1 MATVTINDGPAQQ
14 VIADAV
20 KQCSVTDSRGR
31 VITLQRPGILA
42 QFRIVEVAGKD
53 SAENRIYMN
62 MILPLIYVTSL
73 AGEPITLPKNKLQL
87 EALVQLLDEDGIEAV
102 HKGVQENWGEP
113 DPDEEKAEVKK

>member
-42 QFRIVEVAGKD
+42 QFRIVEVVGKD
-53 SAENRIYMN
+53 SVENRVYMN
-62 MILPLIYVTSL
+62 MVLPLIYVTSI
-73 AGEPITLPKNKLQL
+73 AGESITLPRNKLQL

-102 HKGVQENWGEP
+102 GEGVMANWGEQ
-113 DPDEEKAEVKK
+113 DPEKEKADVKK